1 VILETENVRK
11 IVRLDSRTV
20 RREKALSSQPTDS
33 GAMTGPTPKKP
44 PPIRVG
50 TAVTLSALF
59 DVGVGFFRE
68 FQPVRTTFC
77 NDNPFLH
84 HPPVADIANSRSVSS
99 QRLSALNSAL
109 EQAPG
114 LLRVHKHSD
123 RIEREWTSAADGL
136 RKVLF
141 TVLASAAELLASD
154 RLGRIRECG
163 PADCTWLFVD
173 QSRNRSR
180 RWCDMTACG
189 NRMKARRHY
198 QRAKPHSKLRA
209 PGSNA
214 HLI

>member
-1 VILETENVRK
+1 MRFEFIAGA
-11 IVRLDSRTV
+11 ICLDFDNNIHDSHAEDKQEELHAV
-20 RREKALSSQPTDS
+20 SDLLLWAAEAGLLSSADHRRL
-33 GAMTGPTPKKP
+33 AAHYERKP
-44 PPIRVG
+44 HAAAAALAKAI
-50 TAVTLSALF
+50 AVRDLLVLVF
-59 DVGVGFFRE
+59 
-68 FQPVRTTFC
+68 
-77 NDNPFLH
+77 
-84 HPPVADIANSRSVSS
+84 ADIANSRSVSS

-163 PADCTWLFVD
+163 SADCTWLFVD

>member
-1 VILETENVRK
+1 MRFEFIAGA
-11 IVRLDSRTV
+11 ICLDFANTIHDSHAEDKQEELHAV
-20 RREKALSSQPTDS
+20 SDLLLWAAEAGLLSSADHRRL
-33 GAMTGPTPKKP
+33 AAHYERKP
-44 PPIRVG
+44 HAAAAALAKAI
-50 TAVTLSALF
+50 AVRDLLVSIF
-59 DVGVGFFRE
+59 
-68 FQPVRTTFC
+68 
-77 NDNPFLH
+77 
-84 HPPVADIANSRSVSS
+84 ADIANSRSVSS

-109 EQAPG
+109 AQAPG
-114 LLRVHKHSD
+114 LLRVHKDSD

-141 TVLASAAELLASD
+141 TVLASAAELLASG

-163 PADCTWLFVD
+163 SADCTWLFVD

-198 QRAKPHSKLRA
+198 ERAKPHSKLRA

-214 HLI
+214 HHI